1 MYVFIRIYIFFFFS
15 FVHSLT
21 PSSIYLPKP
30 PFPAPPTSTGS
41 LIWRSSSTR
50 FRRTLHPNSL
60 SLSNPYSRSLTAS
73 FLLFLFSSVLW
84 PPLPRVFFLFFRCF
98 YPFCICLSH
107 FLSSFPCFLR
117 HFSCFDMRL
126 IFNLR
131 FNML

>member
-1 MYVFIRIYIFFFFS
+1 MYVFIRIYISFFS

-30 PFPAPPTSTGS
+30 PFPAPSTSTGS

-84 PPLPRVFFLFFRCF
+84 PPLPRFFFKFFRYF
-98 YPFCICLSH
+98 FPFCICLRH
-107 FLSSFPCFLR
+107 FLSSFPCSLR